1 LRVAEDP
8 KLARHY
14 WPIQNGVFNEVE
26 YLSRQELMGDIE
38 LILED
43 AIKSEMGITATEFS
57 NYHALLVIPDLFEKN
72 YIYEMTRMLFQ
83 DMGFGKVAWLQV

>member
-1 LRVAEDP
+1 
-8 KLARHY
+8 
-14 WPIQNGVFNEVE
+14 
-26 YLSRQELMGDIE
+26 MGDIE

-43 AIKSEMGITATEFS
+43 AINSEMGIKATEFS